1 MIPAARPDGL
11 ACLIGIAPWKRRRV
25 RSMLRNA
32 HGPAFVSD
40 SARAVDIAR
49 KRGGAVGC
57 WATRTPPGLERA
69 AQDAGVPLW
78 WIEDGFLRS
87 AGLGAA
93 LVQPCS
99 LTLDSRRPH
108 YDPAGPSDLEEL
120 LQTAEFDAA
129 TLARA
134 DALIALL
141 RTAGLTKY
149 NLSGTPLAL
158 PQGRRIVLVPGQV
171 EQDHSVL
178 LGNAGVTGMIDLL
191 ARVRAEEPDAFLIYK
206 PHPDVVSGLRAGG
219 AGERDAAHL
228 VDLVAPDASLTD
240 LLDRV
245 DAVHVLTSLT
255 GFEALV
261 RGRQVI
267 VHGQPFYAGWGLTQD
282 RAPIARRTR
291 QRTLAE
297 LVAAALIA
305 YPLYASARTGVPCS
319 VEALAQEL
327 AVQGAASRPASWR
340 ALAGRLAGKF
350 GAARA
355 SAGT

>member
-1 MIPAARPDGL
+1 MSAVAQPDGL

-32 HGPAFVSD
+32 HGPAIARD
-40 SARAVDIAR
+40 PARAIALAR
-49 KRGGAVGC
+49 ERGGAIGC
-57 WATRTPPGLERA
+57 WATRVPPGLERA
-69 AQDAGVPLW
+69 AHAAGVPLW

-99 LTLDSRRPH
+99 LTLDRRRPH
-108 YDPAGPSDLEEL
+108 YDPAGPSDLEVL
-120 LQTAEFDAA
+120 LQTADFDA
-129 TLARA
+129 TMLARA
-134 DALIALL
+134 EALIALL
-141 RTAGLTKY
+141 RSARLTKY
-149 NLSGTPLAL
+149 NLSGERLVL
-158 PQGRRIVLVPGQV
+158 PTDRRIILVPGQV
-171 EQDHSVL
+171 ETDQSVR
-178 LGNAGVTGMIDLL
+178 LGNAGVSGMIDLL
-191 ARVRAEEPDAFLIYK
+191 ARIRADEPDAFIVYK
-206 PHPDVVSGLRAGG
+206 PHPDIVSGLRAAGR
-219 AGERDAAHL
+219 GERDAADL
-228 VDLVAPDASLTD
+228 ADLVASQASLTD

-261 RGRQVI
+261 RGCDVV

-291 QRTLAE
+291 QRCLIE

-305 YPLYASARTGVPCS
+305 YPLYASARTGDPCN

-327 AVQGAASRPASWR
+327 AAQGSAPPPARWR
-340 ALAGRLAGKF
+340 ALVGRLAGQF

-355 SAGT
+355 MRSN

>member
-1 MIPAARPDGL
+1 MSAVARPEGL
-11 ACLIGIAPWKRRRV
+11 ACLIGIASWKRRRV
-25 RSMLRNA
+25 RAMVRNA
-32 HGPAFVSD
+32 HGPAFARSP
-40 SARAVDIAR
+40 ARAVAMAR
-49 KRGGAVGC
+49 AQGGAIGC

-69 AQDAGVPLW
+69 ARDADVPLW

-99 LTLDSRRPH
+99 LTVDSRRPH
-108 YDPAGPSDLEEL
+108 YDPTGPSDLEEL
-120 LQTAEFDAA
+120 LQNTQFDAA
-129 TLARA
+129 MLARA
-134 DALIALL
+134 EALIALL
-141 RTAGLTKY
+141 RSARLTKY
-149 NLSGTPLAL
+149 NLAGEPLTL

-171 EQDHSVL
+171 ETDQSVL

-219 AGERDAAHL
+219 QGERDAAEL
-228 VDLVAPDASLTD
+228 ADLVAPQADLTD

-255 GFEALV
+255 GFEALL
-261 RGRQVI
+261 RGRQVV

-291 QRTLAE
+291 RRTLAE

-305 YPLYASARTGVPCS
+305 YPLYASARTGEACS

-327 AVQGAASRPASWR
+327 AAGGGAHGPSAMR
-340 ALAGRLAGKF
+340 AVMGRLAGWI
-350 GAARA
+350 GARRA
-355 SAGT
+355 NSEA

>member
-1 MIPAARPDGL
+1 MSAVAQPDGL
-11 ACLIGIAPWKRRRV
+11 ACLIGIASWKRRRV
-25 RSMLRNA
+25 RAMLRNA
-32 HGPAFVSD
+32 HGPAVVRD
-40 SARAVDIAR
+40 PARAVAVAR
-49 KRGGAVGC
+49 ERGGAIGC
-57 WATRTPPGLERA
+57 WATRTPPGLEQA
-69 AQDAGVPLW
+69 ARDADVPLW

-108 YDPAGPSDLEEL
+108 YDPIGPSDLEEL
-120 LQTAEFDAA
+120 LQNTQFDAA
-129 TLARA
+129 MLARA
-134 DALIALL
+134 EALIALL
-141 RTAGLTKY
+141 RSARLTKY
-149 NLSGTPLAL
+149 NLAGEPLTL

-171 EQDHSVL
+171 ETDQSVL

-219 AGERDAAHL
+219 QGERVATELA
-228 VDLVAPDASLTD
+228 DLVAPQADLTD

-261 RGRQVI
+261 RGRQVV

-291 QRTLAE
+291 RRTLAE

-305 YPLYASARTGVPCS
+305 YPLYASARTGAPCS
-319 VEALAQEL
+319 VEELAQEL
-327 AVQGAASRPASWR
+327 AAGGGAHTPSAMR
-340 ALAGRLAGKF
+340 AVMGRLAGWI
-350 GAARA
+350 GARRA
-355 SAGT
+355 NSEA

>member
-25 RSMLRNA
+25 RSILRNA
-32 HGPAFVSD
+32 HGPAFTND
-40 SARAVDIAR
+40 TARAVDIAR

-57 WATRTPPGLERA
+57 WATRTPTGLERA

-108 YDPAGPSDLEEL
+108 YDPAGPSDLEAL

-129 TLARA
+129 MLERA

-141 RTAGLTKY
+141 RSAGLTKY
-149 NLSGTPLAL
+149 NLSGTPLEL
-158 PQGRRIVLVPGQV
+158 PKGRRIVLVPGQV
-171 EQDHSVL
+171 ERDHSVR

-219 AGERDAAHL
+219 EGERDAAHL
-228 VDLVAPDASLTD
+228 ADLVAPDASLTD

-255 GFEALV
+255 GLEALV

-267 VHGQPFYAGWGLTQD
+267 VHGQPFYSGWGLTQD
-282 RAPIARRTR
+282 CAPIARRTR
-291 QRTLAE
+291 RRSLAE
-297 LVAAALIA
+297 LVAGALIA
-305 YPLYASARTGVPCS
+305 YPLYASARTGAPCS

-327 AVQGAASRPASWR
+327 AAQGSASRPARWR

-350 GAARA
+350 GAVRA
-355 SAGT
+355 KAGI

>member
-1 MIPAARPDGL
+1 MTPAAQPEGL
-11 ACLIGIAPWKRRRV
+11 ACLIGIAPWKRRRIAT
-25 RSMLRNA
+25 MLRNR
-32 HGPAFVSD
+32 HGPAIARD
-40 SARAVDIAR
+40 PARAVAIAR
-49 KRGGAVGC
+49 ERGGAIGC
-57 WATRTPPGLERA
+57 WATRVPPGLEDA
-69 AQDAGVPLW
+69 AEDAKVPLW

-108 YDPAGPSDLEEL
+108 YDPTGPSDLEAL
-120 LQTAEFDAA
+120 LQTAEFGAA

-141 RTAGLTKY
+141 RSAGLSKY
-149 NLSGTPLAL
+149 NLSGAPLDL

-171 EQDHSVL
+171 EADQSVR
-178 LGNAGVTGMIDLL
+178 LGNAGVTGMLDLL
-191 ARVRAEEPDAFLIYK
+191 TRVRAEESDAFIVYK

-219 AGERDAAHL
+219 LGERDAAHL
-228 VDLVAPDASLTD
+228 ADLVAPQAGLPD

-245 DAVHVLTSLT
+245 DTVHVLTSLT

-261 RGRQVI
+261 RGREVV

-291 QRTLAE
+291 RCSLTE

-305 YPLYASARTGVPCS
+305 YPLYASARTGAPCS
-319 VEALAQEL
+319 VETLAAEL
-327 AVQGAASRPASWR
+327 AAQGSAPPPARWR
-340 ALAGRLAGKF
+340 ALVGRLAGQF

-355 SAGT
+355 MN

>member
-1 MIPAARPDGL
+1 MTPAAQPEGL
-11 ACLIGIAPWKRRRV
+11 ACLIGIAPWKRRRIAT
-25 RSMLRNA
+25 MLRNR
-32 HGPAFVSD
+32 HGPAIARD
-40 SARAVDIAR
+40 PARAVAIAR
-49 KRGGAVGC
+49 ERGGAIGC
-57 WATRTPPGLERA
+57 WATRVPPGLVRA
-69 AQDAGVPLW
+69 AQEAEVPLW

-108 YDPAGPSDLEEL
+108 YDPSGPSDLEDL

-141 RTAGLTKY
+141 RSARLTKY
-149 NLSGTPLAL
+149 NLSGAPLAL
-158 PQGRRIVLVPGQV
+158 PTDRRIVLVPGQV
-171 EQDHSVL
+171 ETDQSVR
-178 LGNAGVTGMIDLL
+178 LGNAGVTGMLDLL
-191 ARVRAEEPDAFLIYK
+191 TRVRAEEPDAFIVYK
-206 PHPDVVSGLRAGG
+206 PHPDVVSGLRAAGQ
-219 AGERDAAHL
+219 GERDAIELA
-228 VDLVAPDASLTD
+228 DLVAPKVSLTD

-261 RGRQVI
+261 RGRDVV

-291 QRTLAE
+291 RCSLTE

-305 YPLYASARTGVPCS
+305 YPLYASARTGAPCS
-319 VEALAQEL
+319 VETLAAEL
-327 AVQGAASRPASWR
+327 AAQGSAPPPARWR
-340 ALAGRLAGKF
+340 ALIGRLAGQF

-355 SAGT
+355 IS

>member
-1 MIPAARPDGL
+1 
-11 ACLIGIAPWKRRRV
+11 
-25 RSMLRNA
+25 MLRNA
-32 HGPAFVSD
+32 HGPAIARD
-40 SARAVDIAR
+40 PARAVAIAR
-49 KRGGAVGC
+49 QRGGAIGC
-57 WATRTPPGLERA
+57 WATRVPPGLEQAARA
-69 AQDAGVPLW
+69 ADVPLW

-99 LTLDSRRPH
+99 LTLDRRRPH
-108 YDPAGPSDLEEL
+108 YDPTGPSDLEHL
-120 LQTAEFDAA
+120 LQAAEFDAA
-129 TLARA
+129 LLARA
-134 DALIALL
+134 EALIALL
-141 RTAGLTKY
+141 RRARLTKY
-149 NLSGTPLAL
+149 NLSGEPLTL
-158 PQGRRIVLVPGQV
+158 PTDRRVVLVPGQV
-171 EQDHSVL
+171 ETDQSVR

-191 ARVRAEEPDAFLIYK
+191 ARVRAEEPDAFIVYK

-219 AGERDAAHL
+219 TGERAALDHA
-228 VDLVAPDASLTD
+228 DLVAPDARLTD
-240 LLDRV
+240 LLDRA

-261 RGRQVI
+261 RGREVV

-291 QRTLAE
+291 RRTLAE

-305 YPLYASARTGVPCS
+305 YPVYASARTGTPCS

-327 AVQGAASRPASWR
+327 AAQGSAPPPTRWR
-340 ALAGRLAGKF
+340 ALIGRLAGQF

-355 SAGT
+355 MSGN

>member
-1 MIPAARPDGL
+1 MSAAARPEI
-11 ACLIGIAPWKRRRV
+11 ACLIGIAPWKRRRIAT
-25 RSMLRNA
+25 MLRNT
-32 HGPAFVSD
+32 HGPAIARDPV
-40 SARAVDIAR
+40 RAVAIAR
-49 KRGGAVGC
+49 QRGGAIGC
-57 WATRTPPGLERA
+57 WATRVPLGLERRA
-69 AQDAGVPLW
+69 READVPLC

-108 YDPAGPSDLEEL
+108 YDPSGPSDLEEL

-141 RTAGLTKY
+141 RSAGLTKY
-149 NLSGTPLAL
+149 NLSGAPLEL
-158 PQGRRIVLVPGQV
+158 PRGPRIVLVPGQV
-171 EQDHSVL
+171 EQDHSVR
-178 LGNAGVTGMIDLL
+178 LGNAGVNGMIDLL

-219 AGERDAAHL
+219 HGDRDAADL
-228 VDLVAPDASLTD
+228 ADLVAPQASLTD

-261 RGRQVI
+261 RGRDVV
-267 VHGQPFYAGWGLTQD
+267 VHGQPFYAGWGLTHD

-291 QRTLAE
+291 RRTLVE

-305 YPLYASARTGVPCS
+305 YPRYASARTGAPCS
-319 VEALAQEL
+319 VEALAAEL
-327 AVQGAASRPASWR
+327 AAQGSAAPPARWR
-340 ALAGRLAGKF
+340 ALVGRLAGQF

-355 SAGT
+355 MN

>member
-1 MIPAARPDGL
+1 MSAAGRPEI
-11 ACLIGIAPWKRRRV
+11 ACLIGIAPWKRRRIAA
-25 RSMLRNA
+25 MLRNA
-32 HGPAFVSD
+32 HGPAIARD
-40 SARAVDIAR
+40 PARAVAIAR
-49 KRGGAVGC
+49 QRGGAIGC
-57 WATRTPPGLERA
+57 WATRVPPGLEHA
-69 AQDAGVPLW
+69 AQEAKVPLW

-87 AGLGAA
+87 TGLGAA

-120 LQTAEFDAA
+120 LQTAGFDAA

-141 RTAGLTKY
+141 RSAGLTKY
-149 NLSGTPLAL
+149 NLSGASLDL

-171 EQDHSVL
+171 EGDQSVR

-191 ARVRAEEPDAFLIYK
+191 TRVRAEEPDAFIVYK
-206 PHPDVVSGLRAGG
+206 PHPDVVSGLRAAGQ
-219 AGERDAAHL
+219 GERGAIELA
-228 VDLVAPDASLTD
+228 DLVVPQASLTD

-261 RGRQVI
+261 RGRDVV

-291 QRTLAE
+291 RCSLTE

-305 YPLYASARTGVPCS
+305 YPLYARARTGAPCS
-319 VEALAQEL
+319 VETLAAEL
-327 AVQGAASRPASWR
+327 AAQGLAPPPARWR
-340 ALAGRLAGKF
+340 ALVGRLAGQF

-355 SAGT
+355 MN

>member
-1 MIPAARPDGL
+1 MSAVARHDQI
-11 ACLIGIAPWKRRRV
+11 ACLIGIAPWKRRRIAT
-25 RSMLRNA
+25 MLRNA
-32 HGPAFVSD
+32 HGPAFARD
-40 SARAVDIAR
+40 PARAVAMAR
-49 KRGGAVGC
+49 ARGGAIGC

-69 AQDAGVPLW
+69 AREADVPLW

-120 LQTAEFDAA
+120 LQSAQFDAA
-129 TLARA
+129 MLARA
-134 DALIALL
+134 EGLIALL
-141 RTAGLTKY
+141 RRARLTKY
-149 NLSGTPLAL
+149 NLAGTSLDL
-158 PQGRRIVLVPGQV
+158 PSGRRIVLIPGQV
-171 EQDHSVL
+171 EADHSVRF
-178 LGNAGVTGMIDLL
+178 GNAGVTGMLELL
-191 ARVRAEEPDAFLIYK
+191 ARVRAEEPDAYLIYK

-219 AGERDAAHL
+219 AAERAALRHA
-228 VDLVAPDASLTD
+228 DLVAPDASLTD

-261 RGRQVI
+261 RGRQVV

-291 QRTLAE
+291 RRTLAE

-305 YPLYASARTGVPCS
+305 YPLYAGARSGEPCA
-319 VEALAQEL
+319 VEALAEEL
-327 AVQGAASRPASWR
+327 AAGAR
-340 ALAGRLAGKF
+340 APGPSAARVMMGRLAGWF
-350 GAARA
+350 GARHAVT
-355 SAGT
+355 GG

>member
-1 MIPAARPDGL
+1 MTPAARPDGL

-25 RSMLRNA
+25 RTMLPNP
-32 HGPAFVSD
+32 HGPACVSD
-40 SARAVDIAR
+40 PARAVDIAR

-99 LTLDSRRPH
+99 LTLDTRRPH

-120 LQTAEFDAA
+120 LQQAAFDAA
-129 TLARA
+129 MLARA
-134 DALIALL
+134 EALIALL
-141 RTAGLTKY
+141 RAAGLTKY
-149 NLSGTPLAL
+149 NLSGAPLEL

-171 EQDHSVL
+171 EADHSVR

-219 AGERDAAHL
+219 QGERDAAQL
-228 VDLVAPDASLTD
+228 ADLVAPDASLTD

-261 RGRQVI
+261 RGRDVI
-267 VHGQPFYAGWGLTQD
+267 VHGQPFYAGWGLTRD
-282 RAPIARRTR
+282 RAPVARRTR
-291 QRTLAE
+291 QRSLTE

-305 YPLYASARTGVPCS
+305 YPFYASARTGAPCS

-327 AVQGAASRPASWR
+327 AAQGAASRPARWR
-340 ALAGRLAGKF
+340 ALVGRLAGTF

-355 SAGT
+355 KAGN

>member
-1 MIPAARPDGL
+1 MTPTARPDGL

-25 RSMLRNA
+25 RAMLRNA
-32 HGPAFVSD
+32 EGPAFASD
-40 SARAVDIAR
+40 AARAVAIAR
-49 KRGGAVGC
+49 SRGGAVGC

-69 AQDAGVPLW
+69 AQDAGVPVW

-99 LTLDSRRPH
+99 LTLDTRRPH

-120 LQTAEFDAA
+120 LQTADFDAA
-129 TLARA
+129 TLERA
-134 DALIALL
+134 ETLIALL

-158 PQGRRIVLVPGQV
+158 PQDRRVVLVPGQV
-171 EQDHSVL
+171 EADHSVL
-178 LGNAGVTGMIDLL
+178 LGNAGVAGMIDLL

-206 PHPDVVSGLRAGG
+206 PHPDVVSGLRA
-219 AGERDAAHL
+219 AGSGEHHAEHVA
-228 VDLVAPDASLTD
+228 DLVAPDASLTD

-261 RGRQVI
+261 RRRQVI
-267 VHGQPFYAGWGLTQD
+267 VHGQPFYSGWGLTQD
-282 RAPIARRTR
+282 RAPVVRRTR
-291 QRTLAE
+291 QRSLTE

-305 YPLYASARTGVPCS
+305 YPLYASARTGAPCS

-327 AVQGAASRPASWR
+327 AAQGAASRPASWR
-340 ALAGRLAGKF
+340 ALVGRLAGKF

-355 SAGT
+355 TMGS